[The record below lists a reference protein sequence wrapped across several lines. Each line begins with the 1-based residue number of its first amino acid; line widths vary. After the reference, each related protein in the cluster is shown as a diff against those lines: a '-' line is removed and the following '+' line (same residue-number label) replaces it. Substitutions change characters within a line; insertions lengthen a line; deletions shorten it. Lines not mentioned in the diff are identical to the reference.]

1 VPPRLPYQ
9 LPLPGQQVGALAL
22 GVVNVV
28 GVVLLSTML
37 ADPIAKLSLY
47 RQGLGF
53 ILGLLPALQAY
64 AGAFFAIPL
73 VRAFVDARRNAAI
86 EERNDARLEVGRLG
100 AGRETRGPCRQ
111 RGPASGLAAAPSGP
125 ACPSTPRRLSHNP
138 LPPPP
143 PPRPRQALELLS
155 SPDRELDAKLAAAR
169 KLGSRK
175 VIGRQDVVYST
186 ERGSDE
192 QVNRMEQEEFDQRLS
207 GGRGFDR
214 GGSGDAERRQLPEG
228 RANRIDDVFGRRQQR
243 EGEAQR
249 LRPDERDVRRRGDD
263 WGDRW

>member
-1 VPPRLPYQ
+1 MRGSRWGALERGVRPGGPADSGAPPRGWLLLHPA
-9 LPLPGQQVGALAL
+9 P
-22 GVVNVV
+22 VV
-28 GVVLLSTML
+28 
-37 ADPIAKLSLY
+37 
-47 RQGLGF
+47 
-53 ILGLLPALQAY
+53 
-64 AGAFFAIPL
+64 
-73 VRAFVDARRNAAI
+73 
-86 EERNDARLEVGRLG
+86 
-100 AGRETRGPCRQ
+100 
-111 RGPASGLAAAPSGP
+111 
-125 ACPSTPRRLSHNP
+125 PRRPAPTHTTPPPPPRTARP